1 MAIKKLSEEELQILK
16 DYQIRTNTI
25 VGGLGK
31 IELQLAALEDQKDIF
46 LEDFKKLQEE
56 QNKTAQEL
64 QEKYGE
70 GNIDLEKGE
79 ITIAE

>member
-1 MAIKKLSEEELQILK
+1 MAIKKLSEEELQTLK
-16 DYQIRTNTI
+16 DYQLRTNTI

-31 IELQLAALEDQKDIF
+31 IELQFAALEDQKDIY
-46 LEDFKKLQEE
+46 LEDFQKLQQE
-56 QNKTAQEL
+56 QSKTAQEL

>member
-1 MAIKKLSEEELQILK
+1 MAIKKLSEEELQTLK
-16 DYQIRTNTI
+16 SFQEKTNTI

-31 IELQLAALEDQKDIF
+31 IELQLAALEDQKDNF
-46 LEDFKKLQEE
+46 LEDFKELQKE

>member
-46 LEDFKKLQEE
+46 LEDFKNLQKE

-79 ITIAE
+79 ITITE

>member
-1 MAIKKLSEEELQILK
+1 LAIKKLSEKELQTLK
-16 DYQIRTNTI
+16 DYQLRTNVI
-25 VGGLGK
+25 VGDLGK
-31 IELQLAALEDQKDIF
+31 IELQNSALKDRKKTL

-56 QNKTAQEL
+56 QSKTAQEL

-79 ITIAE
+79 ITTVE

>member
-1 MAIKKLSEEELQILK
+1 MAIKKLLEEELQTLK
-16 DYQIRTNTI
+16 DYQIKTNTI

-46 LEDFKKLQEE
+46 LEDFKELQKE

-79 ITIAE
+79 ITTAE

>member
-1 MAIKKLSEEELQILK
+1 MAIKKLLEEELQTLK
-16 DYQIRTNTI
+16 DYQIKTNTI

-46 LEDFKKLQEE
+46 LEDFKELQKE
-56 QNKTAQEL
+56 QSKTAQEL

-79 ITIAE
+79 ITTAE